1 MHGQDGAATSG
12 RAPPVLRAVALAA
25 GLSLVAQPAAAQ
37 DMLRLLPQPTVAPG
51 VAAFPRL
58 SSDAPQAG
66 RINQALAAADA
77 RARGAARA
85 CREEA
90 AGSPRG
96 AAAGGRQVQ
105 GWTRRITVAMRGPRY
120 LALVTDDD
128 ADCGGLYPN
137 AGRVALVYDLRTGNP
152 PDWSRLLPRSLAG
165 TASVETAMDGTP
177 MGMVGSDALKS
188 LYLMAARAAAV
199 KVDPGC
205 EEALQQLAGPFT
217 LWPDM
222 GRGGKPG
229 GLVLL
234 PGPLPHASAACG
246 VPALIAVATLRQLGV
261 QPGLLDAIDA
271 ARRASR

>member
-1 MHGQDGAATSG
+1 M
-12 RAPPVLRAVALAA
+12 LRAIALAA
-25 GLSLVAQPAAAQ
+25 GLSLDTQPAAAQ
-37 DMLRLLPQPTVAPG
+37 DMLRLLPQPAVARG

-58 SSDAPQAG
+58 PSGAPQAG

-77 RARGAARA
+77 RARRAARA
-85 CREEA
+85 CRDEA
-90 AGSPRG
+90 AGSASG
-96 AAAGGRQVQ
+96 ADAGGRQGQ

-137 AGRVALVYDLRTGNP
+137 AGRVALVYDLRTGTP

-177 MGMVGSDALKS
+177 VGMIGSETLKS
-188 LYLMAARAAAV
+188 LYLTAARAAAG

-205 EEALQQLAGPFT
+205 EEALRQLAGPFT

-234 PGPLPHASAACG
+234 PAPLPHASAACG
-246 VPALIAVATLRQLGV
+246 VPVLIGMATLRQLGV
-261 QPGLLDAIDA
+261 QQDMLDAIDA
-271 ARRASR
+271 ARRASQ